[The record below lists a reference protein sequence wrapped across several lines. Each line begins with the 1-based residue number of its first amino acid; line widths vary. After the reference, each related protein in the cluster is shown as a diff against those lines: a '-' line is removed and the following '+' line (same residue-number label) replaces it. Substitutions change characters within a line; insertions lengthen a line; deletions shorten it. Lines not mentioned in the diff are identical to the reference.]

1 MKRKV
6 VQIAITAMLLI
17 SLSFTTTAV
26 FAYWR
31 EVNVENLV
39 FVQVIGEA
47 GKIIIT
53 DLNEELEGQ
62 LVPEGRA
69 YFVGDVE
76 EVTFSYDISVSRDL
90 INEMDLIIT
99 ATNILINDD
108 DTYSHLIDIEI
119 LGNKD
124 QTVIE
129 MYLDVVTVTIR
140 VRLIEP
146 IDLAE
151 ALELGLDESRVN
163 VDDSVAAYHAIKGQE
178 ITFGIS
184 FQLRP
189 KEVA

>member
-1 MKRKV
+1 LVKRKV
-6 VQIAITAMLLI
+6 VQIAITAMLLL

-39 FVQVIGEA
+39 FVHVIGES
-47 GKIIIT
+47 GELILT
-53 DLNEELEGQ
+53 NLNDELEGQ

-76 EVTFSYDISVSRDL
+76 EVILTYTVGVSKEL

-99 ATNILINDD
+99 ATNVLISDD

-119 LGNKD
+119 LGSKD
-124 QTVIE
+124 QAVIA
-129 MYLDVVTVTIR
+129 MYLDIVMITIR

-151 ALELGLDESRVN
+151 ALEFGLDESRVN
-163 VDDSVAAYHAIKGQE
+163 VEDSVAAYNAIKGQE
-178 ITFGIS
+178 ITFGLN

-189 KEVA
+189 KA